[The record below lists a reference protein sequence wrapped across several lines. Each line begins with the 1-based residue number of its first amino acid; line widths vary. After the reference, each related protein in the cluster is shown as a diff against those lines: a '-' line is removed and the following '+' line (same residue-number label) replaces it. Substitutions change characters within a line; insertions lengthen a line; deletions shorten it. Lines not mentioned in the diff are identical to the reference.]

1 MGDTEEISP
10 YAHLSVEQRESLRS
24 NMVKAIIADE
34 TNFVFGLKSF
44 AHELVG
50 PIELRDTPFKRS
62 FLADPV
68 VAVSINLLMEIQK
81 ACSDF
86 LSAIVQ
92 SETEQ
97 GIADAYKYFAPS
109 LQLFAQYATQNSK
122 FLNVIEKNI
131 RNLTPFISADLNLEA
146 TIISPLEHYST
157 YRVNFRE
164 YFWLLPSDHPDVALV
179 EDALKAVIIQ
189 VEQIDIKLKDEIESL
204 VVLNLQSQ
212 CKQFF
217 QVLID

>member
-1 MGDTEEISP
+1 MGDFDEISP
-10 YAHLSVEQRESLRS
+10 YAHLSVEQRESLRE
-24 NMVKAIIADE
+24 NMIKAIIADE

-44 AHELVG
+44 AHEVVG

-62 FLADPV
+62 FLADPT
-68 VAVSINLLMEIQK
+68 VAVSVNLLMEIQK

-92 SETEQ
+92 SVTENE
-97 GIADAYKYFAPS
+97 IADAYRYFAPS

-122 FLNVIEKNI
+122 FLNVIEKNA
-131 RNLTPFISADLNLEA
+131 RNLAPFVSADLNLEA

-164 YFWLLPSDHPDVALV
+164 YFWLMPTEHEYAPAVL
-179 EDALKAVIIQ
+179 DALKAVTVQ
-189 VEQIDIKLKDEIESL
+189 VDQIDVKLKDEIESL

-212 CKQFF
+212 CKAIS
-217 QVLID
+217 L